1 MNLLSKLTGPW
12 PYPTS
17 DGIPVEVDDLHG
29 IWTRSLISWHGGP
42 DDTTTTV
49 TWLQSDG
56 WYADLRQPA
65 GRPDFDGV
73 TCLRDLRA
81 EHLEWMFAQEGFA
94 GSLTRSPVTPA
105 RFTWGRLVDW
115 APAEGVADTG
125 TLHFENAMMVERGI
139 ELPYLEHWHHVDG
152 TDRGPRAVVTLR
164 DAESG
169 ARAILLR
176 TGAKFAF
183 ARSRTEEISALPTP
197 DEVPRLDLSAAQD
210 LADCEIAIGS
220 ISPTGWHIDISS
232 LPFRQG
238 HSFVATDAGDELH
251 ILDLEPARPRPRPIR
266 WRIESL
272 VGAFADLLT
281 E

>member
-1 MNLLSKLTGPW
+1 MNILSDLTGPW
-12 PYPTS
+12 PHATV
-17 DGIPVEVDDLHG
+17 DGIPPEMGDLYG

-73 TCLRDLRA
+73 SCLRDLRT

-94 GSLTRSPVTPA
+94 GALTQSQVIPA
-105 RFTWGRLVDW
+105 QFTWGRLIDW
-115 APAEGVADTG
+115 APVEGIADTG

-152 TDRGPRAVVTLR
+152 TDCEPRAVVTLR
-164 DAESG
+164 GAESG
-169 ARAILLR
+169 TRAILLR

-183 ARSRTEEISALPTP
+183 ARSRAEPISALPAP
-197 DEVPRLDLSAAQD
+197 DEVHRLDLTAAQD
-210 LADCEIAIGS
+210 LADCEISMGS
-220 ISPTGWHIDISS
+220 ISRTGWLIDMSS

-238 HSFVATDAGDELH
+238 HSFTAVAAGDEMR
-251 ILDLEPARPRPRPIR
+251 ILEPGSSRPTR
-266 WRIESL
+266 WQIESL
-272 VGAFADLLT
+272 AGTVADLLT